1 MILIFGGTTEG
12 RIAIQTLEEA
22 GKTFYYSTKGDEQD
36 VLLHNGI
43 RLQGAMDAIEI
54 ETFCAQHHI
63 KLLIDAAH
71 PFATQLHE
79 TLEQVSVESNIPV
92 IRFERIFPKRDEE
105 HITWCRDYDD
115 AIEKIQKEKIFIL
128 LALTG
133 VQTIGKLKPL
143 WQNACCYFRILD
155 RDSSRKLAREQ
166 GFSEKNLYYYTPG
179 EDEQVLMKQLHPE
192 AILLKESGISGGFC
206 EKVEAARQL
215 GIRIFAICRPK
226 TSDKFICV
234 NGEHGLRRIIEKH
247 LPDFF
252 PLRSGLTTGT
262 CAAAAAVAATWDVF
276 NIYFKKR
283 PTEFPVVLPN
293 GETIQVP
300 VEPQHHIPH
309 SDLLENGDGMFETS
323 ATVIKD
329 AGDDPDITNGM
340 KVVANIAIPFRIDD
354 PLPEDTPQDDYN
366 IIVCGGEGVGVF
378 NIYFKKRPTEFP
390 VVLPNGETIQVPVE
404 PQHHIPHSDLLENGD
419 GMFETSATV
428 IKDAGDDPDIT
439 NGMKVVA
446 NIAIPFRI
454 DDPLPEDTPQ
464 DDYNIIVCGGEGV
477 GVVTMPG
484 LGLELGSSA
493 INDTPREMIKKNV
506 KLWLERLHIAKQPNP
521 ILITIS
527 IPGGEEIAKR
537 TFNPR
542 LGIEGGISIIG
553 TSGIVKPFSSE
564 AFINS
569 IRKSMEVAKATRNPR
584 IVISSGAKSERFIK
598 AYYPDLPAQAFVH
611 YGNFIGETLKIA
623 AEEQVPHVTL
633 GVMMGK
639 AVKLAEGNLDTHS
652 KKVTMN
658 KEFIQD
664 LARQT
669 GCSEETLAAIGQMN
683 LARELWDIIPE
694 ELLEKFGKAL
704 IELCHR
710 HCDPLLPNGELTV
723 LLITEN
729 GKIYS

>member
-1 MILIFGGTTEG
+1 
-12 RIAIQTLEEA
+12 
-22 GKTFYYSTKGDEQD
+22 
-36 VLLHNGI
+36 
-43 RLQGAMDAIEI
+43 
-54 ETFCAQHHI
+54 
-63 KLLIDAAH
+63 
-71 PFATQLHE
+71 
-79 TLEQVSVESNIPV
+79 
-92 IRFERIFPKRDEE
+92 
-105 HITWCRDYDD
+105 
-115 AIEKIQKEKIFIL
+115 
-128 LALTG
+128 
-133 VQTIGKLKPL
+133 
-143 WQNACCYFRILD
+143 
-155 RDSSRKLAREQ
+155 
-166 GFSEKNLYYYTPG
+166 
-179 EDEQVLMKQLHPE
+179 MKQLHPE

-226 TSDKFICV
+226 TSGKFICV
-234 NGEHGLRRIIEKH
+234 NGEHGLRRIVEKH

-366 IIVCGGEGVGVF
+366 IIVCGGEGVGV
-378 NIYFKKRPTEFP
+378 I
-390 VVLPNGETIQVPVE
+390 
-404 PQHHIPHSDLLENGD
+404 
-419 GMFETSATV
+419 
-428 IKDAGDDPDIT
+428 
-439 NGMKVVA
+439 
-446 NIAIPFRI
+446 
-454 DDPLPEDTPQ
+454 
-464 DDYNIIVCGGEGV
+464 
-477 GVVTMPG
+477 TMPG

-569 IRKSMEVAKATRNPR
+569 IRKSMEVAKATQSPR

-598 AYYPDLPAQAFVH
+598 AYYPDLPTQAFVH

-710 HCDPLLPNGELTV
+710 HCAPLLPNGELTI

>member
-92 IRFERIFPKRDEE
+92 IRFERIFPERDEE

-155 RDSSRKLAREQ
+155 RNSSRKLAREQ

-215 GIRIFAICRPK
+215 GIRIFAIRRPE
-226 TSDKFICV
+226 TSGKFICV
-234 NGEHGLRRIIEKH
+234 NGEHSLRRIVEKH

-262 CAAAAAVAATWDVF
+262 CAAAAAVAA
-276 NIYFKKR
+276 
-283 PTEFPVVLPN
+283 
-293 GETIQVP
+293 
-300 VEPQHHIPH
+300 
-309 SDLLENGDGMFETS
+309 
-323 ATVIKD
+323 
-329 AGDDPDITNGM
+329 TNGM

-366 IIVCGGEGVGVF
+366 IIVCGGEGVGV
-378 NIYFKKRPTEFP
+378 I
-390 VVLPNGETIQVPVE
+390 
-404 PQHHIPHSDLLENGD
+404 
-419 GMFETSATV
+419 
-428 IKDAGDDPDIT
+428 
-439 NGMKVVA
+439 
-446 NIAIPFRI
+446 
-454 DDPLPEDTPQ
+454 
-464 DDYNIIVCGGEGV
+464 
-477 GVVTMPG
+477 TMPG

-598 AYYPDLPAQAFVH
+598 AYYPDLPTQAFVH

-710 HCDPLLPNGELTV
+710 HCDPLLPNSELTV